1 MSAATPHAAARGL
14 YTRGST
20 REEVVANR
28 QGTSSGQDRGAVDA
42 DILRGLAAT
51 ASGILLDLDGTLVHS
66 ENASQRALQRYFAH
80 RGWSVPASVVK
91 SFTGRRAP
99 EVFATTPGPW
109 RDEDPHLLTLEVQQL
124 AARIAAPI
132 APVPGA
138 RELLTAC
145 AARGLPYTIVT
156 SATRSWTLQALQL
169 LHAEPPA
176 VGMVTAED
184 YDRGKPEPEP
194 FIRGAELL
202 QAEPRHLIAIEDSP
216 AGIVSARRAGVGT
229 VIGVSTTA
237 TAAQLLA
244 LGADTTVSNLLPLAR
259 AVAARVTT
267 ANAYR
272 SPPGLA
278 VRTTDPV
285 PTLPDSTEV

>member
-1 MSAATPHAAARGL
+1 M
-14 YTRGST
+14 
-20 REEVVANR
+20 REEVVVNR
-28 QGTSSGQDRGAVDA
+28 QGASSGQEPGAVD
-42 DILRGLAAT
+42 DDTLRSLVAT

-66 ENASQRALQRYFAH
+66 ENANQRALQRYFAR
-80 RGWSVPASVVK
+80 RGWTVPASVVQ
-91 SFTGRRAP
+91 SFAGRRAP

-109 RDEDPHLLTLEVQQL
+109 RDEDPHLLTVEVQQL
-124 AARIAAPI
+124 AARITSSVT
-132 APVPGA
+132 PVPGA

-145 AARGLPYTIVT
+145 AARDLPYTIVT

-202 QAEPRHLIAIEDSP
+202 HAEPRHLIAIEDSP
-216 AGIVSARRAGVGT
+216 AGTISARRAGVGT
-229 VIGVSTTA
+229 VIGVSTTT
-237 TAAQLLA
+237 TASELLA
-244 LGADTTVSNLLPLAR
+244 RGANTTVPNLFPLAR

-267 ANAYR
+267 ANAHR
-272 SPPGLA
+272 SRPDPT
-278 VRTTDPV
+278 VRASDPV